1 METMREMGKLDIS
14 SAPHYKV
21 ISAIANH
28 PRVIFP
34 NPGVLAAGMKIEV
47 NQDFVDDKEMFDTAI
62 DNMVSCLNNIY
73 DVLCRDFGVT
83 AGYAMFLAI
92 AKEFSLK
99 YTF

>member
-1 METMREMGKLDIS
+1 METMRAMGTVDIS

-28 PRVIFP
+28 PSVIFP
-34 NPGVLAAGMKIEV
+34 NPGVLASGMKIEV
-47 NQDFVDDKEMFDTAI
+47 NQDFVDDKEMFDTAVNNI
-62 DNMVSCLNNIY
+62 VAYLNNIY
-73 DVLCRDFGVT
+73 DVLLRDFGVT
-83 AGYAMFLAI
+83 AGSQMFVTV